1 MNNALHIEI
10 LALKVLPMW
19 KYSICF
25 FMIYHIDNGI
35 LWVCEFRTISL
46 EHSSHHVTSRLHSL
60 MQGPGSRYSAYIL
73 MLLPVGFHTG
83 VLLIAYILLV
93 SSVLISQ
100 VSVKKDNG
108 KTTMVPV
115 FQSLET
121 ISGEV

>member
-1 MNNALHIEI
+1 
-10 LALKVLPMW
+10 
-19 KYSICF
+19 
-25 FMIYHIDNGI
+25 
-35 LWVCEFRTISL
+35 
-46 EHSSHHVTSRLHSL
+46 
-60 MQGPGSRYSAYIL
+60 